1 MEEPQSI
8 DRMQEEDKRLSEVL
22 AEERDRLR
30 DFIRHRVPN
39 EADAEDLLQEVF
51 YEVIAA
57 YRLMAPVERWGAW
70 MFRVA
75 RNRIIDRFR
84 KKHPESMGSES
95 TLVSDG
101 GDRLLLED
109 VLPSPEAGPLAAYAR
124 SVLLDALE
132 EAIEELPE
140 EQRLV
145 FVAHE
150 VDGQSMKEIARR
162 TGVNLNTVLSRKRY
176 AVLYLRER
184 LRDIHDDFVN

>member
-1 MEEPQSI
+1 
-8 DRMQEEDKRLSEVL
+8 MQEEDKDLSEVL
-22 AEERDRLR
+22 AEERGRLR
-30 DFIRHRVPN
+30 DFIRQRVPN

-84 KKHPESMGSES
+84 KKRPESMGSES
-95 TLVSDG
+95 TVASEG

-109 VLPSPEAGPLAAYAR
+109 VLPSPDAGPLAAYAR
-124 SVLLDALE
+124 SVLLDAIE
-132 EAIEELPE
+132 EAIEELPD

-150 VDGQSMKEIARR
+150 IDGESMKEIARR
-162 TGVNLNTVLSRKRY
+162 TGVNLNTVLSRKHY
-176 AVLYLRER
+176 AVIYLRER